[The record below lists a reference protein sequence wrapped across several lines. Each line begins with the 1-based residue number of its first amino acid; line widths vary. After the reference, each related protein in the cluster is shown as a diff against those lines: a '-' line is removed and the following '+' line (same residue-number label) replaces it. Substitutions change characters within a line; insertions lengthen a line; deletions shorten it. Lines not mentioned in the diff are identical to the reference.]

1 MRFKT
6 RLRVDKIP
14 HLLRAS
20 LQVLLASIHSLTLSR
35 AVDYDHVYA
44 DLYWSSIVGLM
55 GSTAP
60 GITQVLE
67 RLDKLCVLYLSSPDQ
82 DAVRLVVQPSVEGSV
97 AAYAQLTR
105 VCPS

>member
-14 HLLRAS
+14 HLLRAF
-20 LQVLLASIHSLTLSR
+20 LRVHLAPIHSLILSC
-35 AVDYDHVYA
+35 AVDCDSVYA
-44 DLYWSSIVGLM
+44 DLHRSSIVGWT
-55 GSTAP
+55 GSIAS